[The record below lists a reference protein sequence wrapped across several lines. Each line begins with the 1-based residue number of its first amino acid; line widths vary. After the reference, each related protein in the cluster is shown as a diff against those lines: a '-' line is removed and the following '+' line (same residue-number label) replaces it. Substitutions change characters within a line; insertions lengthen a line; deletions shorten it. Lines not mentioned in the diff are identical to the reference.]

1 MKTRTGFIGII
12 GLALVIGSHAASPP
26 DLKTK
31 PWKGERQTLPGQITA
46 AFYDEGGEGVAFHD
60 TDAKNNGKP
69 TATGHDRRIDVVWE
83 QSDTPGLNGW
93 NVWRASQASGPFERL
108 NARPQNHTVH
118 SDFLRSNGATFFYRV
133 SGVSGGTEVSTS
145 AVVSASSRAMTDDEL
160 LTSVQEATFRY
171 FWHYGHPTSGLARE
185 GFGDTDR
192 VTTGGSGF
200 GVMAILV
207 GAERGF
213 VSRSAAADRILKV
226 LVFLEDKASRYHGAW
241 AHWLNGQTGQTIP
254 FSRFDDGGDL
264 VETSFLVEALLTAR
278 QYFNGANSTEREIR
292 RRATKL
298 WEAVEWDWYLGEPK
312 GEQLFWHWS
321 PNYGWKMNHR
331 IGGHFNECL
340 ITYLL
345 ALASPTHPI
354 PPSCY
359 TNGWIGRDSAKFVND
374 NSYFGIL
381 QPVGWPMGGPL
392 FFTHY
397 SFLGF
402 DPRGWRDPHCNYFEN
417 NRAISRIHYAYAV
430 ANPGH
435 HTGYGESV
443 WGLTA
448 CRGPDGYQAF
458 EPRNDNGTVAP
469 TAALSSMPYTP
480 RESMAALKH
489 YYYTLG
495 HRLWGDFGF
504 KDAFNLDRNWFEPG
518 YLAIDQGPIV
528 VMIENHRTGLCWRLF
543 MANEEI
549 PRALGP
555 SGWAKQ

>member
-1 MKTRTGFIGII
+1 VKRTTPIIGII
-12 GLALVIGSHAASPP
+12 GLALLGSSPAASPP
-26 DLKTK
+26 DA
-31 PWKGERQTLPGQITA
+31 RS
-46 AFYDEGGEGVAFHD
+46 
-60 TDAKNNGKP
+60 KP
-69 TATGHDRRIDVVWE
+69 TATGHERRIDVVWE
-83 QSDTPGLNGW
+83 PSDAPGADGW
-93 NVWRASQASGPFERL
+93 NIWRARQAGGPFERL
-108 NARPQNHTVH
+108 NARPQHHTVC
-118 SDFLRSNGATFFYRV
+118 SDFLGSNGATFFYRV
-133 SGVSGGTEVSTS
+133 SGLSGGAEVSTS
-145 AVVSASSRAMTDDEL
+145 AVVSASSRAMTDDQL

-185 GFGDTDR
+185 GFEDTDC

-207 GAERGF
+207 GVERGF
-213 VSRSAAADRILKV
+213 VPRSAAAARV
-226 LVFLEDKASRYHGAW
+226 LQMLLFLEDKASRYHGAW

-278 QYFNGANSTEREIR
+278 QYFNGADSAEREIC
-292 RRATKL
+292 RRATRL
-298 WEAVEWDWYLGEPK
+298 WEAVEWDWYLGEPQ
-312 GEQLFWHWS
+312 GEQLLWHWS
-321 PNYGWKMNHR
+321 PNHAWKMNHR

-354 PPSCY
+354 PASCY
-359 TNGWIGRDSAKFVND
+359 TKGWIGRDPAQFVNG
-374 NSYFGIL
+374 NSYFGIV

-402 DPRGWRDPHCNYFEN
+402 DPRPWRDPCCNYFEN
-417 NRAISRIHYAYAV
+417 NCAISRIHHAYAL

-435 HTGYGESV
+435 HTGYGENV

-448 CRGPDGYQAF
+448 SRGPDGYNAF
-458 EPRNDNGTVAP
+458 QPRDDNGTVAP
-469 TAALSSMPYTP
+469 TAALSAMPYTP

-489 YYYTLG
+489 YYHTLG
-495 HRLWGDFGF
+495 NRLWGDFGF
-504 KDAFNLDRNWFEPG
+504 KDAFNLDRNWIERG

-528 VMIENHRTGLCWRLF
+528 VMIENHRSGLCWRLF

-549 PRALGP
+549 PRALSA
-555 SGWAKQ
+555 SGWTRQ

>member
-83 QSDTPGLNGW
+83 QSDTAGLNGW

-171 FWHYGHPTSGLARE
+171 FWHYGHPASGLARE

-278 QYFNGANSTEREIR
+278 QYFDGANSTEREIR